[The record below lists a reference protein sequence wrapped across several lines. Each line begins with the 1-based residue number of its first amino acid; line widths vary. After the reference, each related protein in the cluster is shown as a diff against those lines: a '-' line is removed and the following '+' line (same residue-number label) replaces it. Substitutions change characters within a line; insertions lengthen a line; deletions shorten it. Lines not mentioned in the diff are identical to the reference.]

1 MLQLNNFT
9 NKSNQMKN
17 INNSLLF
24 VCAIFFISLNAIGQ
38 GSRNDYVGGF
48 PIYGSD
54 RFHFGTDVTIEG
66 DYTLPKNFEPANLY
80 TSATQYYPAIP
91 SYFNLIFHVLIY
103 KDEDGVEKYPDKI
116 LPRIA
121 FLDANGKESLV
132 FKSGFPFIDSLDG
145 STYYQM
151 LDSGKITLL
160 KYISTYYLDNKDP
173 FSNRSTRTYHLAETY
188 FVLLPNDKMVKLKLS
203 KDDLMDILKD
213 KQAAMET
220 YIQKNKTKFKK
231 EKDIIELVHYYNKN

>member
-1 MLQLNNFT
+1 MRNFRLPILVLY
-9 NKSNQMKN
+9 S
-17 INNSLLF
+17 
-24 VCAIFFISLNAIGQ
+24 IFFLSLNVSGQ
-38 GSRNDYVGGF
+38 DSRNDNIGGF

-54 RFHFGTDVTIEG
+54 KFHMGSDVTIEG
-66 DYTLPKNFEPANLY
+66 DYTLPKNFQPANLY
-80 TSATQYYPAIP
+80 TSPTQYYPAIP

-121 FLDANGKESLV
+121 FLDANGKEGMI

-160 KYISTYYLDNKDP
+160 KYYASYFLDNKEP
-173 FSNRSTRTYHLAETY
+173 FSNRSTRTYHISENY
-188 FVLLPNDKMVKLKLS
+188 FALLPNDKLVKIKLA
-203 KDDLMDILKD
+203 KEDIMALFKD

-231 EKDIIELVHYYNKN
+231 EKDLVELFDFYNNN

>member
-1 MLQLNNFT
+1 
-9 NKSNQMKN
+9 MKN
-17 INNSLLF
+17 FQIPLLAVCFICFMSLS
-24 VCAIFFISLNAIGQ
+24 VNGQ
-38 GSRNDYVGGF
+38 GSRNDLVGGF

-54 RFHFGTDVTIEG
+54 RFHMGTDITIDG
-66 DYTLPKNFEPANLY
+66 DFTIPKNFQPANLY
-80 TSATQYYPAIP
+80 TSPTQYYPAVP

-103 KDEDGVEKYPDKI
+103 KDENGVEKYPDKI

-121 FLDANGKESLV
+121 FLDANGKENMI

-145 STYYQM
+145 SSYYQM

-160 KYISTYYLDNKDP
+160 KYYASYFLDNKEP
-173 FSNRSTRTYHLAETY
+173 FSNRSTRTYHISENY
-188 FVLLPNDKMVKLKLS
+188 FAFLPNDKMVKIKLS
-203 KDDLMDILKD
+203 KEDIMALFND

-231 EKDIIELVHYYNKN
+231 EKDLIELFDFYNKN